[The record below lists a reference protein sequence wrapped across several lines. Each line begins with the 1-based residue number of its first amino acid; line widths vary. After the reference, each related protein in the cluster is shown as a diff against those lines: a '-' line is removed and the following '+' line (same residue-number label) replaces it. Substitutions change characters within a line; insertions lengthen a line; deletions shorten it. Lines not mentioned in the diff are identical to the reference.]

1 MTNCT
6 VTIQDVRDTL
16 DAGQRTSAGQ
26 VASEL
31 YAGPAYLASPRAAWQ
46 KAAALEG
53 LLSATLHVH
62 TAIDLRNAKQVELAN
77 HIQAGTWH
85 VAQNGVSGAGREW
98 TLALTRRP

>member
-6 VTIQDVRDTL
+6 VTIRDVQDTL
-16 DAGQRTSAGQ
+16 DAGQRTSAGETT
-26 VASEL
+26 SDL

-53 LLSATLHVH
+53 LLSATLHIH
-62 TAIDLRNAKQVELAN
+62 TATDLRNAKQVVIAN
-77 HIQAGTWH
+77 NVQAGTWH
-85 VAQNGVSGAGREW
+85 VAQNGVSGAGSEW